1 MLLRFNMGS
10 SWSIPKQY
18 GLVHETSGRK
28 TECKNRYYHGNLQV
42 PHTTQNWALL
52 HIRPDNFRLF
62 VGTSLCGYSFRR
74 NDNRTLALWWNSMS
88 DTGSINLFLRLLF
101 AIEFESY
108 SAKSLLQN
116 CKISEHLSE
125 DLRQKDVLISI
136 MTGAVFSAFFVIP
149 FGPQKFCF
157 HAGKVN
163 CFVCKSWDQNTLPI
177 ILVPYFILLVVT
189 YPVMAFCYLKVF
201 L

>member
-1 MLLRFNMGS
+1 MIS
-10 SWSIPKQY
+10 PS
-18 GLVHETSGRK
+18 ERK
-28 TECKNRYYHGNLQV
+28 KGMDDALKNREAWSLILESTSALVIVVLALVGNIFLHLQV

-125 DLRQKDVLISI
+125 DLHQKACSDINHDRCSI
-136 MTGAVFSAFFVIP
+136 
-149 FGPQKFCF
+149 FC
-157 HAGKVN
+157 
-163 CFVCKSWDQNTLPI
+163 I
-177 ILVPYFILLVVT
+177 
-189 YPVMAFCYLKVF
+189 FCYSIWPTEILF
-201 L
+201 SCW